1 MRKLRHHEQR
11 LLRHV
16 DFSTYASEAGSKQG
30 HSHREAAVLR
40 RFHITNRNDYTRY
53 NRVVGLVT
61 KLSSMLRD
69 LDRDSP
75 ARVEMTNALLDKLY
89 AMGILTTRKSLV
101 QCAKLSTA
109 SFVRRRLA
117 VVMVRLKMAENLR
130 EATEFIEQVRPR
142 NSDFFFVLFCFVL
155 RMANL
160 QYTGVLRIVSHVFD
174 NLQEYSLR
182 LLLRLRSRP
191 GLRGERTILETALS
205 VERPW

>member
-30 HSHREAAVLR
+30 HSHRAAAVLR

-142 NSDFFFVLFCFVL
+142 NSDIIFVLFCFV
-155 RMANL
+155 
-160 QYTGVLRIVSHVFD
+160 VSCVW
-174 NLQEYSLR
+174 QIYST
-182 LLLRLRSRP
+182 P
-191 GLRGERTILETALS
+191 AFC
-205 VERPW
+205 V